1 MYVVDPSSPVTLIST
16 SFVPSSHVAEA
27 PFSSSTSLT
36 VISTVASA
44 LVGVA
49 VTLFEAFVVDVVYS
63 VTLELNVGDK
73 VSDPIVSPD
82 KVLLMGLRPALQLL

>member
-1 MYVVDPSSPVTLIST
+1 MVPSSPVTSITT
-16 SFVPSSHVAEA
+16 SLSPSVHVADA
-27 PFSSSTSLT
+27 PFSSSTSFT

-49 VTLFEAFVVDVVYS
+49 VTLFDALVVVVVYS
-63 VTLELNVGDK
+63 VTSALNVGVK

-82 KVLLMGLRPALQLL
+82 KVLLMGLHQALLKL